1 MAEPQVQI
9 GSGSNP
15 VDEGD
20 VEMQGGDNGGDVVEV
35 AETGA
40 AAEGVPDQEEK
51 PTQRDAADRL
61 LTQYRS
67 YLKSPMVEL
76 LIGSG
81 DSQTLLMAHKAL
93 LQKSPFF
100 SEKLASSSSTRIE
113 LGDDDLDA
121 VSCFLEYLYT
131 GEYFPHKLPSGS
143 LEHDPS
149 APKIDDSGAQLLKHA
164 RVYTLAEKLVMPVR
178 IISHLNL
185 ASFEY
190 VPKLTAFVPFKAL
203 KSLSHSKI
211 HLITSTAIAEIAYA
225 RYVYSHTT
233 RSDLT
238 IRKPVA
244 SFWGQRS
251 HVLRHETEGSFR
263 DMCLAFP
270 EFAFDVLSFV
280 LDAEERRAQRRGDD
294 EVGKSA
300 RKRARGA

>member
-1 MAEPQVQI
+1 MADPEVQI
-9 GSGSNP
+9 SGGNP
-15 VDEGD
+15 PVEAD
-20 VEMQGGDNGGDVVEV
+20 VEMEGGEDGPDVTEIGSRGS
-35 AETGA
+35 AAGGA
-40 AAEGVPDQEEK
+40 AAEEDDK
-51 PTQRDAADRL
+51 PAPRL
-61 LTQYRS
+61 TFVD
-67 YLKSPMVEL
+67 YLKSPMIEL

-93 LQKSPFF
+93 LIKSPFF
-100 SEKLASSSSTRIE
+100 TEQFSSSGNTRIE
-113 LGDDDLDA
+113 LVDDDVDA
-121 VSCFLEYLYT
+121 ISCFLEYLYT
-131 GEYFPHKLPSGS
+131 GEYFPHKLSGGA
-143 LEHDPS
+143 LESDPS
-149 APKIDDSGAQLLKHA
+149 LPKIDDNGAQLLKHA
-164 RVYTLAEKLVMPVR
+164 KVYTLAEKLGMP
-178 IISHLNL
+178 L
-185 ASFEY
+185 
-190 VPKLTAFVPFKAL
+190 L

-263 DMCLAFP
+263 DMCLEYP

-280 LDAEERRAQRRGDD
+280 LDAEEKRAQRRGDD

-300 RKRARGA
+300 RKRARGQ

>member
-1 MAEPQVQI
+1 MDPQVQI
-9 GSGSNP
+9 GSGSNQ
-15 VDEGD
+15 VNEGD
-20 VEMQGGDNGGDVVEV
+20 VEMQGGDDGDDVVEV
-35 AETGA
+35 AENGA
-40 AAEGVPDQEEK
+40 AAGGVPEEEK
-51 PTQRDAADRL
+51 PAERVTFID
-61 LTQYRS
+61 

-76 LIGSG
+76 LIGTG

-93 LQKSPFF
+93 LTKSPFF
-100 SEKLASSSSTRIE
+100 KEKLASTNRME

-121 VSCFLEYLYT
+121 MSCFLEYLYT

-143 LEHDPS
+143 LESDPS
-149 APKIDDSGAQLLKHA
+149 LPKIDDSGAQLLKHA
-164 RVYTLAEKLVMPVR
+164 RVYTLAEKLDMP
-178 IISHLNL
+178 
-185 ASFEY
+185 
-190 VPKLTAFVPFKAL
+190 AL

-225 RYVYSHTT
+225 RYVYSNTT

>member
-1 MAEPQVQI
+1 MADPQVQI

-15 VDEGD
+15 VNEDD
-20 VEMQGGDNGGDVVEV
+20 VEMQGGDDGGEVVEV

-40 AAEGVPDQEEK
+40 TAGEVPDQEEK
-51 PTQRDAADRL
+51 PTERVTFIESVLDAADRL
-61 LTQYRS
+61 FTQCRS

-93 LQKSPFF
+93 LTKSPFF
-100 SEKLASSSSTRIE
+100 SEKLASTSSTRIE
-113 LGDDDLDA
+113 LADDDLDA
-121 VSCFLEYLYT
+121 MSCFLEYLYT

-143 LEHDPS
+143 LEPDPS
-149 APKIDDSGAQLLKHA
+149 TPKIDDSGVQLLKHA
-164 RVYTLAEKLVMPVR
+164 RVYTLAEKLAMP
-178 IISHLNL
+178 
-185 ASFEY
+185 
-190 VPKLTAFVPFKAL
+190 AL

-225 RYVYSHTT
+225 RYVYSHTS

>member
-1 MAEPQVQI
+1 
-9 GSGSNP
+9 
-15 VDEGD
+15 
-20 VEMQGGDNGGDVVEV
+20 
-35 AETGA
+35 
-40 AAEGVPDQEEK
+40 
-51 PTQRDAADRL
+51 
-61 LTQYRS
+61 
-67 YLKSPMVEL
+67 MVEL

-93 LQKSPFF
+93 LTKSPFF
-100 SEKLASSSSTRIE
+100 SEKLASTSSTRIE
-113 LGDDDLDA
+113 LADDDLDA
-121 VSCFLEYLYT
+121 MSCFLEYLYT
-131 GEYFPHKLPSGS
+131 GEYFPHKLPNGS
-143 LEHDPS
+143 LEPDPS
-149 APKIDDSGAQLLKHA
+149 TPKIDDSGVQLLKHA
-164 RVYTLAEKLVMPVR
+164 RVYTLAEKLAMPVCTVL
-178 IISHLNL
+178 SQPSSTLMHPELTPC
-185 ASFEY
+185 SFI
-190 VPKLTAFVPFKAL
+190 KAL

-225 RYVYSHTT
+225 RYVYSHTS

-280 LDAEERRAQRRGDD
+280 LDAEEKRAQRRGDD

>member
-1 MAEPQVQI
+1 MADPEIQI
-9 GSGSNP
+9 SGGKPP
-15 VDEGD
+15 VEAD
-20 VEMQGGDNGGDVVEV
+20 VEMEGGDDGPEVTETGTRGSVVG
-35 AETGA
+35 GA
-40 AAEGVPDQEEK
+40 AAEEDDK
-51 PTQRDAADRL
+51 PAPRYML
-61 LTQYRS
+61 IGLSS

-93 LQKSPFF
+93 LTKSPFF
-100 SEKLASSSSTRIE
+100 TEQFSSSGNTRIE
-113 LGDDDLDA
+113 LVDDDVDPI
-121 VSCFLEYLYT
+121 SCFLEYLYT
-131 GEYFPHKLPSGS
+131 GEYFPHKLSSGA
-143 LEHDPS
+143 LEPDPS

-164 RVYTLAEKLVMPVR
+164 KVYTVAEKLGMP
-178 IISHLNL
+178 L
-185 ASFEY
+185 
-190 VPKLTAFVPFKAL
+190 L

-263 DMCLAFP
+263 DMCLEYP

-280 LDAEERRAQRRGDD
+280 LDAEEKRAQRRGDD

-300 RKRARGA
+300 RKRARGQ

>member
-9 GSGSNP
+9 GGGAAN
-15 VDEGD
+15 EGD
-20 VEMQGGDNGGDVVEV
+20 VEMQGGDEGGDDAIEV
-35 AETGA
+35 AETA
-40 AAEGVPDQEEK
+40 DPAAEAPTEEEK
-51 PTQRDAADRL
+51 PAQRVTFVD
-61 LTQYRS
+61 
-67 YLKSPMVEL
+67 YLKSPMIEL

-81 DSQTLLMAHKAL
+81 DSQTLLTAHKAL
-93 LQKSPFF
+93 LTKSPFF
-100 SEKLASSSSTRIE
+100 AEKLASSSTRLE
-113 LGDDDLDA
+113 LVDDDLDA

-131 GEYFPHKLPSGS
+131 GEYFPHKLSTGS
-143 LEHDPS
+143 LEPDPS

-164 RVYTLAEKLVMPVR
+164 KVYTLAEKLAMP
-178 IISHLNL
+178 S
-185 ASFEY
+185 
-190 VPKLTAFVPFKAL
+190 L

-211 HLITSTAIAEIAYA
+211 HLITSTALAEITYA

-251 HVLRHETEGSFR
+251 HVLRHETEGTFR
-263 DMCLAFP
+263 EMCLEFP

-280 LDAEERRAQRRGDD
+280 LDAEERRAQRKGDE